1 MSPQDRASPVR
12 LSDIGT
18 RQKVLDGARRRSWG
32 PTAVADCRK
41 RFDELMQASIGW
53 GLSSSGFFDIDE
65 WEKEPSPDR

>member
-1 MSPQDRASPVR
+1 
-12 LSDIGT
+12 
-18 RQKVLDGARRRSWG
+18 VLDGARRRSWG